1 MNRIAGLGRT
11 FRCLSNPAAGS
22 IQKADIDT
30 KLAEYKKPE
39 NWKIFYKAD
48 GEYETTVK
56 SFYKY
61 RNALGKAV
69 KFGFFITAVRSFLYM
84 STELDDFL
92 YTTRDL
98 EFFALF
104 GGANVLLYWYFYCG
118 IPVTEMHMSK
128 DLSKVRIGTM
138 IDSHGSIKHTF
149 VKRTDLV
156 AVRFDRLQAMQ
167 PIIVRLDNRPVLIG
181 HYPITSKCEITNR
194 LAFELAFGPAAYN
207 SFQFFQRRERIGLE
221 SVFER
226 RKRQL
231 GKRATEE
238 AKKFGQPRGATLRS
252 ISRYQSYED
261 SQTDL
266 RYRRH
271 SLTTQF
277 FRISRAEEFAW

>member
-1 MNRIAGLGRT
+1 M
-11 FRCLSNPAAGS
+11 
-22 IQKADIDT
+22 
-30 KLAEYKKPE
+30 
-39 NWKIFYKAD
+39 
-48 GEYETTVK
+48 VK

-61 RNALGKAV
+61 RSAVGKV
-69 KFGFFITAVRSFLYM
+69 LKFGFFITAVRSFLYM
-84 STELDDFL
+84 STELDEFL
-92 YTTRDL
+92 YTTRDI
-98 EFFALF
+98 EFLVLF
-104 GGANVLLYWYFYCG
+104 GGVNVLLYWYFYSG

-167 PIIVRLDNRPVLIG
+167 PIIVRVDNRPLLIG

-207 SFQFFQRRERIGLE
+207 SFQYFQRRERIGLE

-226 RKRQL
+226 RKRL
-231 GKRATEE
+231 LEKRAAKE
-238 AKKFGQPRGATLRS
+238 ATKFGQPRGATLRS
-252 ISRYQSYED
+252 ISRLQSYED
-261 SQTDL
+261 SQTDM

-277 FRISRAEEFAW
+277 FRVSQPEEFEW